1 MANSSINLVNLDFDL
16 LKGSFI
22 SYLKEQ
28 SQFKDYNFDA
38 SNMNV
43 LIDIMTYNTFKN
55 SFYLNMVFAESFI
68 DSAQLKES
76 LFSHAK
82 ELNYVP
88 RSVRSSIAN
97 VTVSFTASGE
107 SQPYVIRKGE
117 TFSTVIKQDAYVF
130 STDEDIILTSSSNT
144 YSATMNIHEGFYV
157 TDSYIMDYNQGLQKF
172 KITNVAADT
181 SSLGV
186 LVYEN
191 NDIVPK
197 KYRRA
202 TTLLDLTE
210 NSEVFFL
217 QASSDGK
224 YEVVFGDGVLGYRPK
239 NGSTVVLDYRV
250 SAGSAANGA
259 RVFNANFDPT
269 GSGELLGV
277 VAVSVNKYSE
287 NTQGSYSVNGDE
299 AETNDSIRYYATRHF
314 QTQERAVT
322 VSDYETILKTEF
334 PEIGAVSVYGGEE
347 VNPPRYGKV
356 FVAVDVKNVEGL
368 PQAKKTE
375 YYNFIKSRSPLSIN
389 PIFTEPA
396 YTYVDVV
403 GKIKYNINITTKTAQ
418 NIKASSVLAITNF
431 SETNLNDFKST
442 LRYSKLI
449 STIDNVDASIVS
461 NETNLKIYKKL
472 YPKLGVP
479 QNIDVNFAIPLE
491 QTYYVL
497 DTISTTKI
505 LHELEEVHII
515 SSSLFTYN
523 SEKCEIEDNGNGILR
538 IIRKAGNAHTV
549 VRNVGTVDYETGKIQ
564 LINFNIDSFDGNSL
578 KIYAKT
584 KEKDIVGSRNE
595 ILMIEPEGIEI
606 LIEAIR
612 E

>member
-16 LKGSFI
+16 LKSSFI

-28 SQFKDYNFDA
+28 TQFKDYNFDS

-43 LIDIMTYNTFKN
+43 MLDVLTYNTFKN
-55 SFYLNMVFAESFI
+55 AFYLNMTFAEAFL

-82 ELNYVP
+82 ELNYLP

-107 SQPYVIRKGE
+107 NQPYVIRKGE

-130 STDEDIILTSSSNT
+130 STDEDIILTSSNNT
-144 YSATMNIHEGFYV
+144 YSATMNIYEGFYV
-157 TDSYIMDYNQGLQKF
+157 TDTYVVNYAQGLQRF
-172 KITNVAADT
+172 KITNTTADI
-181 SSLGV
+181 SSVGV

-224 YEVVFGDGVLGYRPK
+224 YEVVFGDGVLGYRPR

-269 GSGELLGV
+269 GVGELTSTV
-277 VAVSVNKYSE
+277 TVSVNKYSN
-287 NTQGSYSVNGDE
+287 NTQGAYSVNGDE
-299 AETNDSIRYYATRHF
+299 AESNDSIRYYAPRHF

-356 FVAVDVKNVEGL
+356 FIAVDIKNVEGL
-368 PQAKKTE
+368 PEAKKTE
-375 YYNFIKSRSPLSIN
+375 YYNFIKSRSPLSID
-389 PIFTEPA
+389 PLFTEPA
-396 YTYVDVV
+396 FTYVDVV
-403 GKIKYNINITTKTAQ
+403 SRIKYNINVTTKTAQ
-418 NIKASSVLAITNF
+418 NLKASTVIAITNF
-431 SETNLNDFKST
+431 SETFLNDFKST
-442 LRYSKLI
+442 LRYSKLV
-449 STIDNVDASIVS
+449 STIDDVDASIVS
-461 NETNLKIYKKL
+461 NETNLRVYKKVV
-472 YPKLGVP
+472 PKLYTP
-479 QNIDVNFAIPLE
+479 QNIDINFGIPLE

-497 DTISTTKI
+497 DTVSTLKAI
-505 LHELEEVHII
+505 HQINDVHII

-523 SEKCEIEDNGNGILR
+523 GEKCEIEDNGNGILR
-538 IIRKAGNAHTV
+538 IIKKAGNAHTV
-549 VRNVGTVDYETGKIQ
+549 IRNVGTVDYETGKLQ
-564 LINFNIDSFDGNSL
+564 LINFNIDSFDGNFF

-584 KEKDIVGSRNE
+584 KEKDIIGSRNE
-595 ILMIEPEGIEI
+595 ILAIEPDGIDVSV
-606 LIEAIR
+606 EAIR